1 MVEKRAAWPRIELK
15 MAIMEKGKG
24 RPTLLGLARDMVT
37 FQMV

>member
-1 MVEKRAAWPRIELK
+1 MVERRAVPPRIELRV
-15 MAIMEKGKG
+15 AIMEEEKG